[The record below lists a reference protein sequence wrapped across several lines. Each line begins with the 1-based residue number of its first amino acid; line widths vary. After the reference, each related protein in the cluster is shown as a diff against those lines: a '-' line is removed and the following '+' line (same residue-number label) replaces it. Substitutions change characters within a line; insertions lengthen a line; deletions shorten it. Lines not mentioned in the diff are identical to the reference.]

1 MGSCRMNHAKVIL
14 LFFCISAS
22 VAQDGGSKS
31 RFDKILQD
39 FGFSGIGATQ
49 AKAANTVPNERRQPV
64 KATPKPALSFAQ
76 RNRDFDIRSNA
87 IPDVRPKSQSP
98 KQPESSTALAALFS
112 VAGKPTKRPGEKI
125 KTPKSRLN
133 KKPKLQTPNPA
144 FASDAPPRKVNNRG
158 LITNEKNIRI
168 KNPGRINGSPRSSA
182 SNSNIRNSGRT
193 PPKPKGVKTLDV
205 RKQLSLSNSPNQKFT
220 SRGIP
225 IIGSLPTA
233 SRKSSLNKL
242 KAVASLS
249 NIQSKGRSNSP
260 QDVPS
265 IVTAALANVNT
276 RKKAKPAFDPVA
288 QLATIVNKK
297 TKLRIQPSSA
307 VRFGQSAARERNS
320 QQTSSRRPIQTKSL
334 NKNRGQIN
342 VKSINSES
350 TKFDIASSPKQI
362 SQNEFNFDSTLKE
375 FGFSPQLI
383 SGTSAKPEISQT
395 RQQQRLETPLIQNK
409 PFTVFPGN
417 LKVSPILA
425 SNAQSFTSKGI
436 PIISS
441 KPIPAKSGLNSLIAL
456 AGNPELNPVTKTVLQ
471 VSNLSSIQA
480 TTIRNAANRRGQI
493 PNGRKSSNTRVLP
506 SNSALGNLESVD
518 AGKGSTFNVKNR
530 SRGPSRIPVSNTPS
544 RKDIPAKVSSSI
556 KSLPSSSL
564 LINPFVNVDLQKQLE
579 APRSQNAN
587 RQENN
592 IPPSKSQLSS
602 NNEEREQRVPVLR
615 KKPSSNTSRPKI
627 FIEEEDYE
635 DSFEEVTTERRTEPR
650 RKEQQQQKEE
660 RRPRPKKNRP
670 HKGKK
675 QQKIEQRPPVVG
687 GCFHVCSTLIFEVY
701 QLLGGS
707 LCDCVR

>member
-1 MGSCRMNHAKVIL
+1 MKLNLMVYLFQVIL
-14 LFFCISAS
+14 LFFCITAS
-22 VAQDGGSKS
+22 MGQDGGSKS

-125 KTPKSRLN
+125 NTPKSRSN
-133 KKPKLQTPNPA
+133 KKPKLQTANPG
-144 FASDAPPRKVNNRG
+144 FASDAPQRKVNNRG

-168 KNPGRINGSPRSSA
+168 KNPGRKKGPPRSSA
-182 SNSNIRNSGRT
+182 SNSNIRNIGRT

-205 RKQLSLSNSPNQKFT
+205 RKQLSLSKSPNQKFT

-225 IIGSLPTA
+225 IVGSLPTD

-242 KAVASLS
+242 KAVSS
-249 NIQSKGRSNSP
+249 GSKGRSNSP
-260 QDVPS
+260 QDVTS

-288 QLATIVNKK
+288 ELATIVNKK
-297 TKLRIQPSSA
+297 AKLRIQPSSA

-320 QQTSSRRPIQTKSL
+320 QKTSSRRPIPTKSL

-342 VKSINSES
+342 VKSSHSES

-362 SQNEFNFDSTLKE
+362 PQNEFNFDSTLKE
-375 FGFSPQLI
+375 FGFSPRLI

-395 RQQQRLETPLIQNK
+395 HRQQRLETPLIQNK

-417 LKVSPILA
+417 LKVSPKLA

-441 KPIPAKSGLNSLIAL
+441 KPIPPKSGLNSLIAL

-471 VSNLSSIQA
+471 VSNLSQNQA
-480 TTIRNAANRRGQI
+480 TTRRKAANRKGQL
-493 PNGRKSSNTRVLP
+493 PNSRKSSNTRVSP
-506 SNSALGNLESVD
+506 SNAALGNLESV
-518 AGKGSTFNVKNR
+518 APGKGSTFTLKNR

-556 KSLPSSSL
+556 KSLPSASL
-564 LINPFVNVDLQKQLE
+564 LINPFVNVNLQKQLE
-579 APRSQNAN
+579 ATRSQNAN
-587 RQENN
+587 SQENN
-592 IPPSKSQLSS
+592 IQPSKSQLAS
-602 NNEEREQRVPVLR
+602 NNEEREQRIPAPR

-650 RKEQQQQKEE
+650 RKEQKQQKEE

-687 GCFHVCSTLIFEVY
+687 GCFHVCSTLIFEVH